1 MKQTKPNTVEQIISE
16 QMRKASLALT
26 PEKRKANGEKSWKTR
41 RSNPHGAK

>member
-1 MKQTKPNTVEQIISE
+1 MNKKEVEQIISD

-41 RSNPHGAK
+41 RENIAKKLGQ